1 MMPCSRP
8 SCTPVGVGE
17 LGFDWGAFISEQV
30 GSWSKTG
37 QNILTSQNLP
47 RGVYQQTTPGGGG
60 ITYVQPAGTSQ
71 NIFGATGGAVS
82 AQASPGIGIILIGGA
97 ALLLVFML
105 AKGRG

>member
-8 SCTPVGVGE
+8 SCRPAGVGD
-17 LGFDWGAFISEQV
+17 LGFDWGAFLQEQI

-47 RGVYQQTTPGGGG
+47 RGVYSQTGPSGTT
-60 ITYVQPAGTSQ
+60 TYVQPSGTSQ
-71 NIFGATGGAVS
+71 NIFGASGGQYA
-82 AQASPGIGIILIGGA
+82 ATASPGMGIVLIGGA

-105 AKGRG
+105 AKRN

>member
-8 SCTPVGVGE
+8 SCRPAGVGE

-37 QNILTSQNLP
+37 QNILTSQNIP
-47 RGVYQQTTPGGGG
+47 RGVYTSGPGGT
-60 ITYVQPAGTSQ
+60 TYVQPEGSQVTLPVGAGSFQ
-71 NIFGATGGAVS
+71 
-82 AQASPGIGIILIGGA
+82 AQASPGFGIVLVGGA

-105 AKGRG
+105 ARK